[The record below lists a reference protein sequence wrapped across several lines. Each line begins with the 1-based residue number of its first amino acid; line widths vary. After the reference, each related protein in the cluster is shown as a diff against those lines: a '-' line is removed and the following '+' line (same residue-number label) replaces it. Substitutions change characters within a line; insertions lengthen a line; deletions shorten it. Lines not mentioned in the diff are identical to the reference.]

1 MTIVTATAPSTTND
15 DQRDAIIRTAEYVA
29 THPGDI
35 TPDQDTALRKIAGI
49 AQNTEALRVAGNW
62 LNAALNIRPADAGAP
77 TEDAS
82 LTTDPL
88 PYGVTPYDRLF
99 DADTRTTAPELGAA
113 AGRTSA
119 GMLTALERA
128 TFPRIVIEER
138 ELPQGTFALHRKATD
153 TVLDRIAWDP
163 AQTTRDKVEAYINVY
178 VAGSGEYVEYTPAV
192 ARALRGFEDI
202 RRSDPDPKGIEAWD
216 TVEQAVIASIDPK
229 AACLRIADLFTAE
242 NAEVTA

>member
-1 MTIVTATAPSTTND
+1 MPNTVQLPGAATAPSTTTD

-35 TPDQDTALRKIAGI
+35 TPAQDTALRKIAGI
-49 AQNTEALRVAGNW
+49 AQNTEGLRVAGNW
-62 LNAALNIRPADAGAP
+62 LSAALNNC
-77 TEDAS
+77 
-82 LTTDPL
+82 TT
-88 PYGVTPYDRLF
+88 T
-99 DADTRTTAPELGAA
+99 PELGAA
-113 AGRTSA
+113 ADQTSA

-128 TFPRIVIEER
+128 SFPRVVIEER

-163 AQTTRDKVEAYINVY
+163 TQTTRDKVEAYININI
-178 VAGSGEYVEYTPAV
+178 AGTGEYVEYTPTV
-192 ARALRGFEDI
+192 AAALRGFEDI

>member
-1 MTIVTATAPSTTND
+1 MTIVEPEAATAPSTTAD
-15 DQRDAIIRTAEYVA
+15 DRRDAIIRTAEYVA

-35 TPDQDTALRKIAGI
+35 TPAQDTALRKIAGI
-49 AQNTEALRVAGNW
+49 AQNTEGLRVAGNW
-62 LNAALNIRPADAGAP
+62 LNAALNNRPG
-77 TEDAS
+77 DAS

-163 AQTTRDKVEAYINVY
+163 AQTTRDKVQAYIGIY
-178 VAGSGEYVEYTPAV
+178 LAGPDEYVEYTPDV
-192 ARALRGFEDI
+192 ARALLGFESI

-216 TVEQAVIASIDPK
+216 TVEQAVIASDDPK
-229 AACLRIADLFTAE
+229 AASLRIADLLAAE